1 MVCFMESLAD
11 SEIPLEI
18 TELSSGSILLSI
30 FAITRNPR
38 SKFDF
43 RVETKSSLETPPP
56 LLRQLTVAEY
66 EAERRPRLVG
76 QRMTSW
82 WWWWLR
88 ENGARWRWRGL
99 NDASVLVLVLVVMR
113 ERVKA
118 RADAIYEFF
127 LLSFGEAL
135 ASLALWW
142 CYVGVMMGWKNFFF
156 FLIFPPTLFVS
167 LSSPQPSIVVG
178 FYEFEGFCS
187 EKCRRDFSLLR
198 IRHSSL
204 QSKNEL

>member
-1 MVCFMESLAD
+1 MKKINKIMNQLRQNHYPVMIEETRRECRGCLESLTVMENWSDGSRPSILEMVCFMESLAD

-88 ENGARWRWRGL
+88 ENGARGRWRGL
-99 NDASVLVLVLVVMR
+99 NDAPVLVLVLVVMR

-118 RADAIYEFF
+118 RADAI
-127 LLSFGEAL
+127 
-135 ASLALWW
+135 
-142 CYVGVMMGWKNFFF
+142 
-156 FLIFPPTLFVS
+156 
-167 LSSPQPSIVVG
+167 
-178 FYEFEGFCS
+178 
-187 EKCRRDFSLLR
+187 
-198 IRHSSL
+198 
-204 QSKNEL
+204 